1 MNADVF
7 VDTNILLYTIDEDAA
22 SASKRQRSQ
31 QLLLTGALGMVGP
44 GSSRVF
50 CQRGQ
55 PEVTVYR
62 CAEQAVACG
71 KTLPR
76 NPGGPDPAL
85 PSVSLFRRLRRR
97 VKALVAAREK
107 TRKNNGGTLSQDN
120 LS

>member
-50 CQRGQ
+50 CQRDIAQTPVSPGQ
-55 PEVTVYR
+55 RR
-62 CAEQAVACG
+62 CC
-71 KTLPR
+71 
-76 NPGGPDPAL
+76 
-85 PSVSLFRRLRRR
+85 
-97 VKALVAAREK
+97 REWHL
-107 TRKNNGGTLSQDN
+107 LSK
-120 LS
+120 SG

>member
-50 CQRGQ
+50 CQRDIAQTPVSPGQ
-55 PEVTVYR
+55 RR
-62 CAEQAVACG
+62 CCRSVGDLVRVPDIGTHVRAGSRCDQLSPAISGELLGRCHLGCG
-71 KTLPR
+71 E
-76 NPGGPDPAL
+76 A
-85 PSVSLFRRLRRR
+85 
-97 VKALVAAREK
+97 
-107 TRKNNGGTLSQDN
+107 NGLSNGLQ
-120 LS
+120 